1 MPRAIPTINTSHD
14 EKNLIAGIIQLNNA
28 LLKHFSDTITPL
40 DKSLSLQAA
49 RFQANKNRAFY
60 RWYKYKEAFSAGL
73 VEQLLSDVKK
83 SEPKMLDPFAGS
95 GTALFVG
102 ASLGFDTHGIEL
114 LPVGQEIIAA
124 QKNCIGRP
132 ANKIMSTLK
141 RWVSEKPW
149 KTATAKTTINT
160 LRITQGAYPKKTKK
174 TIERYLSALSS
185 ENPAARQVLNFALLC
200 VLESVSYTHKDGQ
213 YLRWDCRSGRRNGQN
228 TFYKRSILGFDEA
241 IDQKLNEIINDVT
254 TSDISGALSARRNRV
269 TSGKIGVFA
278 GSCLDIM
285 PEMDSLQYGVILTS
299 PPYCNRYD
307 YTRTYALEHAI
318 LDVSDEGLVNLRQR
332 MLSCTVEN
340 RPKELATMNSDW
352 TLAISLCDEFPL
364 LQSILNFLNH
374 KKLLNELNNN
384 GIPRMVSGYFYEMA
398 CVIQECYRLLANDGT
413 MIMVNDNV
421 RYAGVSIPVDTI
433 LSKIAEDIG
442 FRIKNILVLP
452 QNKGNSSQQMKTH
465 GRDTLRRSVCV
476 WGKNPK

>member
-49 RFQANKNRAFY
+49 RFQASKNRAFY

-124 QKNCIGRP
+124 RKNCIGRP

-160 LRITQGAYPKKTKK
+160 LRITQGAYPKKLKK
-174 TIERYLSALSS
+174 
-185 ENPAARQVLNFALLC
+185 P
-200 VLESVSYTHKDGQ
+200 
-213 YLRWDCRSGRRNGQN
+213 
-228 TFYKRSILGFDEA
+228 
-241 IDQKLNEIINDVT
+241 
-254 TSDISGALSARRNRV
+254 
-269 TSGKIGVFA
+269 
-278 GSCLDIM
+278 
-285 PEMDSLQYGVILTS
+285 
-299 PPYCNRYD
+299 
-307 YTRTYALEHAI
+307 
-318 LDVSDEGLVNLRQR
+318 
-332 MLSCTVEN
+332 
-340 RPKELATMNSDW
+340 
-352 TLAISLCDEFPL
+352 
-364 LQSILNFLNH
+364 
-374 KKLLNELNNN
+374 
-384 GIPRMVSGYFYEMA
+384 
-398 CVIQECYRLLANDGT
+398 
-413 MIMVNDNV
+413 
-421 RYAGVSIPVDTI
+421 
-433 LSKIAEDIG
+433 
-442 FRIKNILVLP
+442 
-452 QNKGNSSQQMKTH
+452 
-465 GRDTLRRSVCV
+465 
-476 WGKNPK
+476 